1 MTWREKG
8 GLERLSNPR
17 STVGG
22 SASQA
27 SAHFMLFRTL
37 ILQLA
42 QNKTFL
48 NWVRR
53 LAIRSGLAQRF
64 VAGENV
70 SEVLDVVRDLHG
82 IGIAATLNLLGEEVK
97 DEKEAEA
104 AANASMELLRAIDRS
119 SVKSQISLKLSQLGL
134 RISKETCSGHL
145 EAILEVSRELDNF
158 IRIDME
164 GSRYTQATID
174 LFLEH
179 FASYGNHLGIVIQ
192 SYLYRSEEDIYRLIQ
207 LPCNIRLCKGAYMEP
222 EEIAYAMKG
231 DVDRNFIELME
242 DIFLS
247 PSYLAI
253 ATHDNQILEHACRF
267 AAQHGIDPDQFE
279 FQMIHGIGREAQ
291 QRLRQEG
298 YAVRVYVPFGTEWA
312 PYFVRR
318 LAERPANF
326 FFLLKHLLRN

>member
-1 MTWREKG
+1 MTWGEKG

-27 SAHFMLFRTL
+27 SAHFMLFRSL

-119 SVKSQISLKLSQLGL
+119 SVKSQISLKLSQLGSARYL
-134 RISKETCSGHL
+134 AFFRSFFLLSFRR
-145 EAILEVSRELDNF
+145 AIW
-158 IRIDME
+158 
-164 GSRYTQATID
+164 
-174 LFLEH
+174 
-179 FASYGNHLGIVIQ
+179 
-192 SYLYRSEEDIYRLIQ
+192 
-207 LPCNIRLCKGAYMEP
+207 
-222 EEIAYAMKG
+222 YAMKSSRWSSCRG
-231 DVDRNFIELME
+231 
-242 DIFLS
+242 
-247 PSYLAI
+247 I
-253 ATHDNQILEHACRF
+253 APVATA
-267 AAQHGIDPDQFE
+267 
-279 FQMIHGIGREAQ
+279 
-291 QRLRQEG
+291 
-298 YAVRVYVPFGTEWA
+298 
-312 PYFVRR
+312 
-318 LAERPANF
+318 
-326 FFLLKHLLRN
+326 